1 MKRQKKLFLIAIL
14 TILVFGMGLTLGFA
28 FAEQPETTVAE
39 EVPSETKTVIEL
51 PTQSEKKE
59 NERIALGS
67 FEVTAYCPCVK
78 CCGQWADGITYTG
91 TKATEGRTIAVD
103 PDVIPLGSK
112 VEIDGV
118 TYIAEDI
125 GGAVDGNRLD
135 LYFNSHDEALSWG
148 RQYREVFLIEEVSYE

>member
-39 EVPSETKTVIEL
+39 EVPNETKTVIEL

-67 FEVTAYCPCVK
+67 FEVTAYCSCVK

>member
-1 MKRQKKLFLIAIL
+1 MRNNKIISFLVGVAIGIPICVLAFNGQKNTRAI
-14 TILVFGMGLTLGFA
+14 
-28 FAEQPETTVAE
+28 

-51 PTQSEKKE
+51 PTQSEEKE

-67 FEVTAYCPCVK
+67 FEVTAYCSCVK

-148 RQYREVFLIEEVSYE
+148 RQYREVFLIEEN